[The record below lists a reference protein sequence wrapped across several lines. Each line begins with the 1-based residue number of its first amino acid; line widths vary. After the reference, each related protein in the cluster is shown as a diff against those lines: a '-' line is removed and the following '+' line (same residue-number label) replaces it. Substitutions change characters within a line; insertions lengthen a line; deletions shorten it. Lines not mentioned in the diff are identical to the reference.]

1 MARTV
6 AELMTREPATVREQ
20 DTVARAAQLMRQNDT
35 GNVAVVE
42 DGHLVG
48 IITDRDI
55 AVRVVAADRP
65 ASTPVGE
72 AASHEELAVISPE
85 TTIQQA
91 ASVMREKSVRRLP
104 VVRDDQLL
112 GIVSLGDLAIEADP
126 ESGLADVSAAKPN
139 P

>member
-6 AELMTREPATVREQ
+6 AELMTREPSTVGEQ
-20 DTVARAAQLMRQNDT
+20 DTVARAAQLMKDNDT

-42 DGHLVG
+42 DGRLVG

-65 ASTPVGE
+65 AATRVGE
-72 AASHEELAVISPE
+72 AASHERLVTISPE
-85 TTIQQA
+85 TTLGQA

-104 VVRDDQLL
+104 VVRDDTLV
-112 GIVSLGDLAIEADP
+112 GIISMGDLAIEADS
-126 ESGLADVSAAKPN
+126 ESGLADISAAEPN
-139 P
+139 A